1 MNARNHSSPKHLH
14 VLAPVPGGSI
24 ISMSPNVQ
32 KCDLYL
38 CPAASMHTAAEK
50 CVRSAELWCCAF
62 KCLLYF
68 FVLGTN
74 PTNTHFSYSQR
85 SQAATSKWNT
95 AYFTITRIVFMLFT
109 KSNPVSSMF
118 SISSPRRAWPFN
130 FSTCQNKQNKTACGC
145 VLHFCTTLTNSY
157 RLWTVVPHQS
167 EYPGSQNTSWPHPNS
182 CPLLE
187 YEEDSVCWEGTSYVY
202 NFCRNFWM
210 PS

>member
-1 MNARNHSSPKHLH
+1 MTHTHQQPRFSSDHHQAAHLVAGPTENQHTLQSTRPCNIHGHWWSALFMHKHTRTTHIKITMNARIHSSPKHVH

-85 SQAATSKWNT
+85 SQAATSK
-95 AYFTITRIVFMLFT
+95 
-109 KSNPVSSMF
+109 
-118 SISSPRRAWPFN
+118 
-130 FSTCQNKQNKTACGC
+130 
-145 VLHFCTTLTNSY
+145 
-157 RLWTVVPHQS
+157 
-167 EYPGSQNTSWPHPNS
+167 
-182 CPLLE
+182 
-187 YEEDSVCWEGTSYVY
+187 
-202 NFCRNFWM
+202 
-210 PS
+210 